1 MVPYRPMFEITL
13 AGPGKNALGTQT
25 MTALLAKLAEA
36 NGAPVLLSGSGG
48 AFSAGL
54 DLKEVASLD
63 APGMLT
69 FLALLERTMTA
80 LYLYPAPT
88 VAAVNGHAIAGGC
101 IVALCCD
108 RRVASA
114 EAKIKIGVNEVALG
128 VEFPPRTFEIVKR
141 RVPAQHIEEVV
152 LGAGLFDPANALRLG
167 LVDEIA
173 EDAVSVA
180 RTRLAAFAAHP
191 PSAYAAAKRALRGG
205 MPSDLVPESE
215 QARLLAA
222 AAPAWTSPAVKERLA
237 KVLAR

>member
-1 MVPYRPMFEITL
+1 MFEITL

-25 MTALLAKLAEA
+25 MTALLAKLGEA

-63 APGMLT
+63 DRAMLA
-69 FLALLERTMTA
+69 FLELLERTMTA
-80 LYLYPAPT
+80 LYQHPAPT

-101 IVALCCD
+101 ILALCCD
-108 RRVASA
+108 RRVVSA
-114 EAKIKIGVNEVALG
+114 DPRIKIGVNEVALG
-128 VEFPPRTFEIVKR
+128 VEYPPRTFEIVKR

-152 LGAGLFDPANALRLG
+152 LGAGLVDPSGALRLG

-173 EDAVSVA
+173 DDAIGVA
-180 RTRLAAFAAHP
+180 RARLTSLATHP
-191 PSAYAAAKRALRGG
+191 KNAYAAAKRALRGAA
-205 MPSDLVPESE
+205 PSDLVPDAAQSESL
-215 QARLLAA
+215 RA